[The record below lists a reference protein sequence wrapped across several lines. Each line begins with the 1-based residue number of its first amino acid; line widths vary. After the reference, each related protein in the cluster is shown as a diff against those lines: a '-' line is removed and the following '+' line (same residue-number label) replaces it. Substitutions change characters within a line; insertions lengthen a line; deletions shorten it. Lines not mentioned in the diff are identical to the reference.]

1 MTSYIKV
8 KRSKFFTAIL
18 VLLLSSVTTIML
30 SGCGGQKYGV
40 SGKVTSG
47 GSALPGVKVYL
58 LPGIVTIPLGT
69 PPTISPDSPYR
80 TTDSS
85 GHYSF
90 SSVPSGQYAVYVS
103 LSGYNFFPSSRKLYL
118 QGIDATGFNFSQ
130 ISQGSIAASFHTVYV
145 KPDGS
150 VLAWGD
156 NAYGQLGNG
165 TTNQS
170 STPVH
175 VSTASGLPS
184 ITAVAVG
191 DNHTVALGTDGSVWA
206 WGDNS
211 NGQLG
216 NGTTD
221 PNTTPIQII
230 APPSDGTIVIAVAA
244 GGNHTV
250 ALKSDGSL
258 WAWGDNTYGQI
269 GDGTTNQ
276 INSPKQ
282 IIAPPSDT
290 SGIKVIA
297 VAAGHDHTVALKS
310 DNTVHAWGYNKKGQL
325 GDGTTNNN
333 KSPEELS
340 SLSGVLAIAAG
351 VDHTIALR
359 NDNTVW
365 AWGNNSDGQL
375 GNGTKT
381 NNSSPVQVSNISTAI
396 AIAAGFDSSVPSHEH
411 SVALKDDGTVWTWG
425 SNSNGQL
432 GNGTTTLSNIPV
444 AVVGLPGIT
453 LPGIIAIAAG
463 YDYTVALG
471 NDNTVWTWGSNNNG
485 QLGDGTTNEEHNPIQ
500 VQIP

>member
-1 MTSYIKV
+1 MTSYSNV

-18 VLLLSSVTTIML
+18 VLLLSSVTMIML

-47 GSALPGVKVYL
+47 GI
-58 LPGIVTIPLGT
+58 GIQGATVTIST
-69 PPTISPDSPYR
+69 SPNL
-80 TTDSS
+80 TAHTDTN
-85 GHYSF
+85 GNYSF
-90 SSVPSGQYAVYVS
+90 GSVPSGQYTVS
-103 LSGYNFFPSSRKLYL
+103 VSFQDYKFFPSSRKLFL
-118 QGIDATGFNFSQ
+118 QGIDASGFNFSH
-130 ISQGSIAASFHTVYV
+130 IGQGSIAASFHTVYV

-150 VLAWGD
+150 VLAWGK
-156 NAYGQLGNG
+156 NSAGQLGDG

-206 WGDNS
+206 WGDNG

-230 APPSDGTIVIAVAA
+230 PPPQDPSGVTVTAVAA

-250 ALKSDGSL
+250 VLKSDGSV

-282 IIAPPSDT
+282 VIAPPSDT
-290 SGIKVIA
+290 SGLKATA

-333 KSPEELS
+333 KSPIQVS
-340 SLSGVLAIAAG
+340 SLTGVLAIAAG
-351 VDHTIALR
+351 FDHTIALR

-432 GNGTTTLSNIPV
+432 GDGNTTLSNIPV
-444 AVVGLPGIT
+444 KVVGLPDVV
-453 LPGIIAIAAG
+453 LPGMIAIAAG

-471 NDNTVWTWGSNNNG
+471 SDNTVWTWGSNSNG
-485 QLGDGTTNEEHNPIQ
+485 QLGDGTTDDKLNPIQ
-500 VQIP
+500 VKIP